1 MSTSMLKPTEW
12 VPLFTSPNDFQRKT
26 VGLAPTVALRRT
38 KSVSLCN
45 DRVSEIPI
53 LSMESMGISDTRSLH
68 NDTDFVL
75 LSATVGANPTVF
87 LWKSLGDVNNGTHS
101 VGLSIEVDIPDD
113 DTIVAFNYLILNNGH
128 GGNDA
133 MAKAA
138 QSALSTIAEE

>member
-53 LSMESMGISDTRSLH
+53 LSMVKVANLEGAGG
-68 NDTDFVL
+68 F
-75 LSATVGANPTVF
+75 TVACKPADPTSVTF
-87 LWKSLGDVNNGTHS
+87 RGLTAIPPSLGHRHEHLGVYH
-101 VGLSIEVDIPDD
+101 
-113 DTIVAFNYLILNNGH
+113 TIQG
-128 GGNDA
+128 
-133 MAKAA
+133 
-138 QSALSTIAEE
+138 